1 MPRKTTVDSWGIPC
15 AGYECDSTGNVT
27 LLWCKICREF
37 YLPQGENAIK
47 KTSSLQGVADDV
59 ADTFI
64 RGTKTIKKCNF
75 KDHVAKSLTHKTA
88 VLRLAEK
95 RKQSENQVSPSPS
108 SSSVFSSITGPSGV
122 PKQATLLTHFQ
133 KLNAQHRNQLTK
145 KFQLAHFLAAQG
157 RPFKLYEDFAK
168 FERDIH
174 KVDLG
179 SSYTSDTSAAEI
191 VRYLSKS
198 NLIKN
203 IREPVNSNAVKY
215 YSVMN
220 DGSSSAKTMDE
231 KELFLMKTAAE
242 GYPKY
247 TVMSLEE
254 PENAH
259 AEGLKRAM
267 ENSFEKLNLVS
278 PRKDKELGMCTDGAS
293 VNVVLHRLVKE
304 EMGEHYLLVLCPSHK
319 VELALKDS
327 FKESTLNDR
336 CEEDLRNTYYLFKK
350 ANLQWRLFKRQSRFM
365 AQSYIRYR
373 RPAGTRWTEHQVDA
387 LTSFNHNLPVFI
399 AFAN

>member
-75 KDHVAKSLTHKTA
+75 KDHVAKSLMHKTA

-122 PKQATLLTHFQ
+122 HKQATLLTHFQ

-157 RPFKLYEDFAK
+157 RPFKL
-168 FERDIH
+168 
-174 KVDLG
+174 
-179 SSYTSDTSAAEI
+179 
-191 VRYLSKS
+191 
-198 NLIKN
+198 
-203 IREPVNSNAVKY
+203 
-215 YSVMN
+215 
-220 DGSSSAKTMDE
+220 
-231 KELFLMKTAAE
+231 
-242 GYPKY
+242 
-247 TVMSLEE
+247 
-254 PENAH
+254 
-259 AEGLKRAM
+259 
-267 ENSFEKLNLVS
+267 
-278 PRKDKELGMCTDGAS
+278 
-293 VNVVLHRLVKE
+293 
-304 EMGEHYLLVLCPSHK
+304 
-319 VELALKDS
+319 
-327 FKESTLNDR
+327 
-336 CEEDLRNTYYLFKK
+336 
-350 ANLQWRLFKRQSRFM
+350 
-365 AQSYIRYR
+365 
-373 RPAGTRWTEHQVDA
+373 
-387 LTSFNHNLPVFI
+387 
-399 AFAN
+399 